1 MFMQIFLS
9 RFLYARK
16 GGVIISVCNQKGG
29 SGKTTTAVNLAACCA
44 EEGIRTLL
52 IDSDEQHSA
61 LAWKA
66 DRPEGLP
73 EVTVIGLPVS
83 NLLREVG
90 AFSRD
95 YGIVIIDGGGRI
107 TNTARLACRAAD
119 FLVIP
124 TRPSKPDILSTRE
137 FLEKVVEEVRAIK
150 PVTGGI
156 LITQMQGGTVVG
168 KAAVKEIEQL
178 GYPYFEAVI
187 HNRVAYQEAMAAGMS
202 VVEYDRA
209 SKAALETLAFFAE
222 LKEAW

>member
-1 MFMQIFLS
+1 MFIQIFLS
-9 RFLYARK
+9 RLLYVRIE
-16 GGVIISVCNQKGG
+16 GVIISVCNQKGG
-29 SGKTTTAVNLAACCA
+29 SGKTTTAVNLAACWA
-44 EEGIRTLL
+44 REGMRTLL

-95 YGIVIIDGGGRI
+95 YGVVIIDGGGRI

-119 FLVIP
+119 FIIIP

-137 FLEKVVEEVRAIK
+137 GLDHRIGH
-150 PVTGGI
+150 P
-156 LITQMQGGTVVG
+156 Q
-168 KAAVKEIEQL
+168 
-178 GYPYFEAVI
+178 
-187 HNRVAYQEAMAAGMS
+187 
-202 VVEYDRA
+202 
-209 SKAALETLAFFAE
+209 
-222 LKEAW
+222 